1 VNKTPNA
8 APAPDDG
15 MVLVP
20 REIVANYANST
31 HIPRHRRICEA
42 ALTAPTSAAT
52 PEMVPL
58 EDALRQAYEP
68 REYADAFPKD
78 SAATPG
84 GQYEVEVWREGK
96 MHIEYRTRQPVDFG
110 LRNDYAS
117 E

>member
-20 REIVANYANST
+20 REIVANYANRT
-31 HIPRHRRICEA
+31 HIRRHRRICEA

-52 PEMVPL
+52 PGGPV
-58 EDALRQAYEP
+58 A
-68 REYADAFPKD
+68 
-78 SAATPG
+78 SAAPG
-84 GQYEVEVWREGK
+84 AVDDAMVERAFDAYLAALVAVHNNGNSREAMRAALTAALAHPKTDGPRVGG
-96 MHIEYRTRQPVDFG
+96 E
-110 LRNDYAS
+110 